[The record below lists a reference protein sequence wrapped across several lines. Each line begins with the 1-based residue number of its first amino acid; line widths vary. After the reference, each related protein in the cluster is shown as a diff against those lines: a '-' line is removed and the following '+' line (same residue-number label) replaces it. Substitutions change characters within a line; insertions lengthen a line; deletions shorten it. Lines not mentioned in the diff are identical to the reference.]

1 MKRKIT
7 EKLIG
12 WKNKEGRMPLIINGA
27 RQVGKTYSALSFG
40 RDCYN
45 STAYFNLEDSAELAS
60 IFERDLDPERIIKEL
75 EAFSAQRILPEET
88 LVIFDEIQ
96 AAERALTSLKYFCEK
111 APSYHIVAAGRLLG
125 VALNRS
131 KYSFPV
137 GKAEMLNLYPMD
149 FEEFLWALGREA
161 LAKSIRASFADFA
174 PFSLHDTAMDAFR
187 KYIVVGGMPKAVA
200 EYADKG
206 DFNYVTAVQKSLAN
220 AYVADMAKYASPQE
234 TTRILAAWSSVPGQL
249 AKENHKF
256 QYKMIKSGA
265 RSSEYDTPLAWLE
278 AAGIVYRC
286 TRVTQGALPLMAYA
300 DNSSFKIYLADTG
313 ILCSKFGISPNIIM
327 EMPHAFDQ
335 FKGAL
340 IENYVMQGLIVNEIS
355 PFYWNPD
362 NRSEV
367 DFVFQNRLGQVIPI
381 EVKSSDNVR
390 SRSLSNY
397 CARYGPPYAIR
408 LSPKNFGF
416 ENNIKSLPLYA
427 LFCLDVLR

>member
-1 MKRKIT
+1 
-7 EKLIG
+7 
-12 WKNKEGRMPLIINGA
+12 
-27 RQVGKTYSALSFG
+27 
-40 RDCYN
+40 
-45 STAYFNLEDSAELAS
+45 
-60 IFERDLDPERIIKEL
+60 
-75 EAFSAQRILPEET
+75 
-88 LVIFDEIQ
+88 
-96 AAERALTSLKYFCEK
+96 
-111 APSYHIVAAGRLLG
+111 
-125 VALNRS
+125 
-131 KYSFPV
+131 
-137 GKAEMLNLYPMD
+137 
-149 FEEFLWALGREA
+149 
-161 LAKSIRASFADFA
+161 
-174 PFSLHDTAMDAFR
+174 
-187 KYIVVGGMPKAVA
+187 
-200 EYADKG
+200 
-206 DFNYVTAVQKSLAN
+206 
-220 AYVADMAKYASPQE
+220 
-234 TTRILAAWSSVPGQL
+234 
-249 AKENHKF
+249 
-256 QYKMIKSGA
+256 
-265 RSSEYDTPLAWLE
+265 
-278 AAGIVYRC
+278 
-286 TRVTQGALPLMAYA
+286 MAYA

-427 LFCLDVLR
+427 ALLPGRSGAEAAARVRAGPRALLSARLLRAHDYMHTCVNY

>member
-1 MKRKIT
+1 
-7 EKLIG
+7 
-12 WKNKEGRMPLIINGA
+12 
-27 RQVGKTYSALSFG
+27 
-40 RDCYN
+40 
-45 STAYFNLEDSAELAS
+45 
-60 IFERDLDPERIIKEL
+60 
-75 EAFSAQRILPEET
+75 
-88 LVIFDEIQ
+88 
-96 AAERALTSLKYFCEK
+96 
-111 APSYHIVAAGRLLG
+111 
-125 VALNRS
+125 
-131 KYSFPV
+131 
-137 GKAEMLNLYPMD
+137 
-149 FEEFLWALGREA
+149 
-161 LAKSIRASFADFA
+161 
-174 PFSLHDTAMDAFR
+174 MDAFR

-256 QYKMIKSGA
+256 QYNMIKSGA

-327 EMPHAFDQ
+327 GMPHAFDQ

-397 CARYGPPYAIR
+397 CADMG
-408 LSPKNFGF
+408 LHM
-416 ENNIKSLPLYA
+416 L
-427 LFCLDVLR
+427 